1 MFRYDSLQSCS
12 NYSGNES
19 MLHNNISESVLL
31 DGELSFFFF
40 FLYLFHLFLTVII
53 Y

>member
-31 DGELSFFFF
+31 DGELVIIFFF
-40 FLYLFHLFLTVII
+40 YLFHLFLTVSI